1 MQKEAVI
8 FIGPPGSG
16 KGTQADL
23 LMEEKGFFHL
33 ESSKVIEEK
42 FKNAPPDDPVIA
54 REMILWQT
62 GKLNTPELVREW
74 ILERI
79 RAAASEGKSI
89 VFSGSPRTLYEAEGE
104 LPVLEEL
111 YGAPNV
117 HVLHLTVPEERSIQR
132 NSKRRICKAN
142 RHPIPNL
149 PAYENLTT
157 CPKDGS
163 ELVTRALDTPETIK
177 VRLVEYANRTA
188 PIIEFLRDRGYAI
201 TDLDGDNTIEAV
213 HHRVVEALERRR
225 MPVPQE

>member
-1 MQKEAVI
+1 MPKEVVI

-42 FKNAPPDDPVIA
+42 FKNAEPNDPVIF
-54 REMILWQT
+54 REMTLWRT
-62 GKLNTPELVREW
+62 GKLNSPELVREW
-74 ILERI
+74 ILERV
-79 RAAASEGKSI
+79 RQAASEGKSI

-104 LPVLEEL
+104 MPVLEEM
-111 YGAPNV
+111 YGPTNV
-117 HVLHLTVPEERSIQR
+117 HVLHLWVSEERSIER

-149 PAYENLTT
+149 PEYEHITV

-188 PIIEFLRDRGYAI
+188 PIIDFLKKLGYTI
-201 TDLDGDNTIEAV
+201 TDIDGDNTIEAV
-213 HHRVVEALERRR
+213 HHHVVEALERRR
-225 MPVPQE
+225 FPVPRE